1 MEQFINKY
9 NSQTSYS
16 LSCYDRLIITG
27 SMPEISH
34 SAGITNYLYSKG
46 IRIFDY
52 AKFAEGLRDNIRKQI
67 DTLSK
72 ENEVEVQY
80 LNKSG
85 IRKESPVSAILKKR
99 VDHPGVVCI
108 FSSPEGC
115 NTFKPWHDKGRGK
128 TFLKPDVSKCLHY
141 YVYFIDEQ
149 LGLGYIRIP
158 TRCPFRL

>member
-1 MEQFINKY
+1 MEQFINRY
-9 NSQTSYS
+9 NSQISFS

-27 SMPEISH
+27 CMPDISYA
-34 SAGITNYLYSKG
+34 AGMTNYLYSKG

-52 AKFAEGLRDNIRKQI
+52 AKFAEGLRDNIRKQT

-99 VDHPGVVCI
+99 GDHPGVVCI
-108 FSSPEGC
+108 FSSWAWVIYASPPGVRSGC
-115 NTFKPWHDKGRGK
+115 RFTLTGIICWLTN
-128 TFLKPDVSKCLHY
+128 
-141 YVYFIDEQ
+141 
-149 LGLGYIRIP
+149 
-158 TRCPFRL
+158 